1 MAMTRKLLS
10 LLLVSA
16 SIVSTLYSQSD
27 VRRQINAIKM
37 DESYIK
43 AEANDTVESAALD
56 MAALQL
62 VYDYN
67 AAHQEQPLDSVS
79 VEVLKPAMQSLVY
92 ARGSIKRVLVFIE
105 VEVADSLM
113 QAYKA
118 TLKDPQSTAK
128 ATNVTSSPSSSV
140 GNLVLLLS
148 DVEMADEAVK
158 LMTQGKE
165 EGKVTEFGQL
175 HSIQDIPDQAYLLI
189 YDRQRAVRAILSPS
203 DSGYF
208 NVKRNCP
215 DSITN
220 YSGCGALWFR

>member
-1 MAMTRKLLS
+1 MIRKLLS
-10 LLLVSA
+10 LMLVSA
-16 SIVSTLYSQSD
+16 SVVSNLYSQSD

-79 VEVLKPAMQSLVY
+79 IEVLKPAMQSLVY

-118 TLKDPQSTAK
+118 TLKDPQPTAK

-175 HSIQDIPDQAYLLI
+175 HSIQEIPDQAYLLI

-215 DSITN
+215 DNITN